1 MSQIVP
7 DLLDVLDLA
16 AEEAGGL
23 VAALGS
29 AVSGRVMQ
37 DGRIVADGN
46 PDALLAGPHIPSVFG
61 IEKVDGAW
69 RPVTA

>member
-37 DGRIVADGN
+37 GGRIDRTN
-46 PDALLAGPHIPSVFG
+46 
-61 IEKVDGAW
+61 
-69 RPVTA
+69 